1 MRHVVNLLIWLV
13 LIVLIVLLLIQ
24 LNNHGMI

>member
-24 LNNHGMI
+24 LNIHDMI

>member
-1 MRHVVNLLIWLV
+1 MRYVVNLLIWLV

-24 LNNHGMI
+24 LNIHGMI

>member
-1 MRHVVNLLIWLV
+1 MKYVINLLIWLV

-24 LNNHGMI
+24 LEIHGMI

>member
-24 LNNHGMI
+24 LNIHGMI

>member
-24 LNNHGMI
+24 LEIHGMI